1 MKAVLD
7 VGQFVSATIRAD
19 GHPAQVMRAWR
30 NGEFD
35 LYLSIPLLED
45 LRRVLGYRHIRKRHG
60 WTDEQI
66 EIFIIALGIAAHLT
80 EGELEVS
87 VVEEDPTD
95 DKILACAE
103 EGQVDYIVASDE
115 HLTKIGK
122 YKGIPIVPP
131 RQFLE
136 ILKQVEKE

>member
-19 GHPAQVMRAWR
+19 GHPAQVMRAWHD
-30 NGEFD
+30 GECE
-35 LYLSIPLLED
+35 LYISIPILED

-66 EIFIIALGIAAHLT
+66 DIFIVALGIAAHLT
-80 EGELEVS
+80 EGDLAVH

-103 EGQVDYIVASDE
+103 EGNVDYIVSSDE
-115 HLTKIGK
+115 HLAKIAN
-122 YKGIPIVPP
+122 YNGIMIVLP
-131 RQFLE
+131 RRFLE
-136 ILKQVEKE
+136 ILDR